1 MVVARPLSRQVLTDQ
16 VKERLLEDILAG
28 RYAPDARIV
37 ETAVARELG
46 TSQGP
51 VREAL
56 RALEAIGVVEI
67 TPFRGARVRRPSR
80 REVVEAYAVRSTLE
94 ALGARTAVP
103 RLTDA
108 DLVVLAGLLAE
119 MRTAASTGDGHAVA
133 AADARFHAHLMDVAD
148 NGTLAGVWA
157 SLEPTS
163 RTYLTLV
170 GPSADLSWSAELHA
184 PILTALERRDTEAV
198 VTALQ
203 GHFDEVRDV
212 MAQRWLED
220 GERSGDD
227 GMGPA

>member
-28 RYAPDARIV
+28 RYLPDARIV

-163 RTYLTLV
+163 RTYPRSWARARTCP
-170 GPSADLSWSAELHA
+170 GRPSCMPRSW
-184 PILTALERRDTEAV
+184 RRWCGATRRPSSRRCR
-198 VTALQ
+198 VTSTR
-203 GHFDEVRDV
+203 FVT
-212 MAQRWLED
+212 
-220 GERSGDD
+220 
-227 GMGPA
+227 